1 MEIRH
6 LRSFVTVAENLHFSR
21 SADELG
27 ISAPTLTGQIQELER
42 LLHARL
48 FSRTKRSV
56 ALTAVGEAF
65 LPEARATLQ
74 QLERARQVGLR
85 AGRGQVA
92 CIEVGYVG
100 AAAFVGVLQDQ
111 VGRFLARRPEVTIST
126 KELPTEQLIQLVD
139 EGRIDLAFVVTPA
152 ALPPSITTH
161 VLARDEFCLAL
172 PAHHLL
178 AQTGDEI
185 DAGVLREEI
194 FVVPE
199 QTLGLS
205 ELARRG
211 KFAPRIVSAPGT
223 MISVITQVALGL
235 GVAVVPSVLA
245 EGMRMPNV
253 VFKKLAAPAIISEIE
268 AVFRSHERS
277 PTVRDLIEQI
287 LSMMPR
293 SA

>member
-1 MEIRH
+1 MEVRH

-21 SADELG
+21 SANELG
-27 ISAPTLTGQIQELER
+27 ISAPTLTCQIQELER
-42 LLHARL
+42 LLHAQL

-56 ALTAVGEAF
+56 VLTAAGEAF

-74 QLERARQVGLR
+74 QFERALQVGQSV
-85 AGRGQVA
+85 GRVQVA
-92 CIEVGYVG
+92 SIEVGYVG
-100 AAAFVGVLQDQ
+100 EAAFLGVLQDQ
-111 VGRFLARRPEVTIST
+111 VERFLARRPEVTIST
-126 KELPTEQLIQLVD
+126 KELPTERLIQLVD
-139 EGRIDLAFVVTPA
+139 EGGIDLAFVVTPA

-161 VLARDEFCLAL
+161 VLAVDEFCLAL

-185 DAGVLREEI
+185 DAGVLREET

-199 QTLGLS
+199 QTLGLN

-211 KFAPRIVSAPGT
+211 KFAPRIVSTPGT
-223 MISVITQVALGL
+223 MVSVMTQVALGVGL
-235 GVAVVPSVLA
+235 AVVPSVLA

-253 VFKKLAAPAIISEIE
+253 VFKKIAAPAIISEIE

-277 PTVRDLIEQI
+277 PTVRSMIEQI
-287 LSMMPR
+287 LSTR